1 MDEDLKTIK
10 DLKEKFI
17 ADSNTLSKPRYCNNG
32 KIWVGLSAEFLV
44 WSLLSLGIISESQVK
59 GKFEDSVWTSWSGW
73 THTDVGTRAI
83 PFRLP
88 HDFDDLNRCIN
99 ALNALSITY
108 QQLLDSEISSKRGW
122 SIIIR
127 YWREIC
133 YLMQIYWIN
142 DKCNNILTIVAM
154 AVRGNDTARD
164 SLAIPT
170 INVTFKDWAL
180 LFTPEFTDTQ
190 REIDGMVFKSSGLYK
205 LLNKF
210 LKDKIG
216 FSSGNHDAISVHL

>member
-1 MDEDLKTIK
+1 M
-10 DLKEKFI
+10 
-17 ADSNTLSKPRYCNNG
+17 
-32 KIWVGLSAEFLV
+32 
-44 WSLLSLGIISESQVK
+44 ISESQVK
-59 GKFEDSVWTSWSGW
+59 GKFEDSVWTSWSRW

-99 ALNALSITY
+99 AVNALSITY
-108 QQLLDSEISSKRGW
+108 QQLLDSELSSKRLVHNY
-122 SIIIR
+122 

-142 DKCNNILTIVAM
+142 EKYSNILTIVAM
-154 AVRGNDTARD
+154 AVRGNDIARD
-164 SLAIPT
+164 ILAIPT
-170 INVTFKDWAL
+170 IKVTFKDWAL